1 MVPGHTNFISVCFW
15 EALTCM
21 GNFSAIIP
29 KQQLHLLVKRE
40 VRKLMVIQNIVAQ
53 PRPNRS
59 AGGIAHITCS
69 NSYSCL
75 ASGRIVGTRE
85 HTFSFLFKIH
95 PGRRRLGYLPI
106 LEFRSFFHIIILNSL
121 VVSTIKIYSKPPI
134 SLNHPER

>member
-53 PRPNRS
+53 PRPDRS
-59 AGGIAHITCS
+59 AARITCS

-75 ASGRIVGTRE
+75 ASGRIVGTRK

-106 LEFRSFFHIIILNSL
+106 LEFRSFFHIIILNS
-121 VVSTIKIYSKPPI
+121 VVC
-134 SLNHPER
+134 SLYYQNI

>member
-53 PRPNRS
+53 PRPDRS
-59 AGGIAHITCS
+59 AGAIARITCS

-75 ASGRIVGTRE
+75 ASGRIVGTRK

-95 PGRRRLGYLPI
+95 PGRRRLSYLPI
-106 LEFRSFFHIIILNSL
+106 LEFRSFFHIIILNYL
-121 VVSTIKIYSKPPI
+121 VVSTTKIYSKPPI

>member
-53 PRPNRS
+53 PRPDRS
-59 AGGIAHITCS
+59 DGAIARITCS

-75 ASGRIVGTRE
+75 ASGRIVGTRK

-121 VVSTIKIYSKPPI
+121 VVSTTKIYSKPPI

>member
-53 PRPNRS
+53 PRPDRS
-59 AGGIAHITCS
+59 AGAIARITCS

-75 ASGRIVGTRE
+75 ASGRIVGTRK

-95 PGRRRLGYLPI
+95 PGRRRLSYLPI
-106 LEFRSFFHIIILNSL
+106 LEFRSFFHIIILNYI
-121 VVSTIKIYSKPPI
+121 VVSTTKIYSKPPI